1 MIIKKFIGKTEEEAK
16 NKAREELCKDAVI
29 MNVRLV
35 KPKGIKGVFGR
46 ISYEIT
52 AAIED
57 KDLEPKDTK
66 GFTTKNPSHGKINLE
81 ANENIKIPPL
91 PNRKPAANA
100 APLTPDAKA
109 IAESIS
115 EITPILRQHGV
126 LDDARPNSLD
136 IVPELPPEDSA
147 ISKFQRPKKESE
159 SSAKVK
165 AVEKKIE
172 SLQESLKNEPKE
184 PIDFKEAANKKTK
197 NSNLRIIKMIYNI
210 LIENEVSEKYAN
222 QILDE
227 VEPVVSSNNN
237 MDIILS
243 NVYQKMILKFGKHE
257 AIKAAPK
264 KPEVIFFIGPT
275 GVGKTTT
282 IAKLASMLKLNMD
295 KSIAFLTAD
304 TYRIAAT
311 DQLQTYANILGC
323 PLKVIYSPD
332 EIKNAVRDL
341 RDNDFIL
348 VDTAGFSHKHE
359 EQKAATK
366 QLIESLP
373 EKYSKE
379 VYLLLSA
386 TTKNKDLIDIA
397 DAYNKISD
405 YKIIFTKL
413 DETLRYGNLL
423 NLRLHTGAAIAYT
436 TNGQNVPDDIQEF
449 DSQYIVKQL
458 LGGK

>member
-1 MIIKKFIGKTEEEAK
+1 MIIKKFIGKTEDEAK
-16 NKAREELCKDAVI
+16 NKARDELGKDAVI
-29 MNVRLV
+29 MNVRIV
-35 KPKGIKGVFGR
+35 KPKGLKGVFGR

-57 KDLEPKDTK
+57 KEPVQKDVK
-66 GFTTKNPSHGKINLE
+66 GVASKNPPHGRINLE
-81 ANENIKIPPL
+81 ANENIKIPPM
-91 PNRKPAANA
+91 PNRKQNA
-100 APLTPDAKA
+100 SAPPITPDAKA

-115 EITPILRQHGV
+115 EITPILKQHGV
-126 LDDARPNSLD
+126 LDDVRPKSLD
-136 IVPELPPEDSA
+136 IVPELPPKDSA
-147 ISKFQRPKKESE
+147 ISRFQRPKRESE
-159 SSAKVK
+159 SDSKVK

-172 SLQESLKNEPKE
+172 SLQESLKNDSNE
-184 PIDFKEAANKKTK
+184 PIDFAEAANKKSK
-197 NSNLRIIKMIYNI
+197 NNNLKIIKMIYNI
-210 LIENEVSEKYAN
+210 LIDNEVSEKYAN
-222 QILDE
+222 MILDE

-243 NVYQKMILKFGKHE
+243 NVYQKMVLKFGQHE
-257 AIKAAPK
+257 TLKTADKNPK
-264 KPEVIFFIGPT
+264 VIFFIGPT

-282 IAKLASMLKLNMD
+282 IAKLASLLKLNMG

-311 DQLQTYANILGC
+311 DQLQTYANILDC
-323 PLKVIYSPD
+323 PLRVIYSPD
-332 EIKNAVRDL
+332 EIKSAVRELKDS
-341 RDNDFIL
+341 DFIL

-359 EQKAATK
+359 EQKADTK
-366 QLIESLP
+366 KLIDSLP
-373 EKYSKE
+373 DKYSKE

-397 DAYNKISD
+397 DAYSEISK

-413 DETLRYGNLL
+413 DETLRFGNLL
-423 NLRLHTGAAIAYT
+423 NLRLYTGASIAYT
-436 TNGQNVPDDIQEF
+436 TNGQNVPDDISEF